1 MHAEPELREIAD
13 GVFAYLQHGSWG
25 YSNAGLIRGRSS
37 SLLVDTLYDV
47 RLTRRMLSELQ
58 RVTGA
63 AAISSVV
70 NTHANGD
77 HCWGNQAV
85 SHARIISSKAT
96 AEEMLELKPQLMTT
110 LVGIARF
117 LHGSRPAKRAAE
129 LLARAGVKPV
139 GYLAEGAELIVEAFG
154 SFDFGEVKLRTP
166 DTTFEGQLELD
177 IDGKR
182 VLLIEVGPAH
192 TRGDVIVYVP
202 SDRVVYTG
210 DILFIDS
217 HPIMW
222 AGPVANWIA
231 ACDRILELEADVVVP
246 GHGPITDKAGVQR
259 VRDYWSTLLQR
270 SRDARAQGV
279 SADQLARQLVFEWSW
294 SESERLIVNI
304 DALYRELAGERSSP
318 LPLAQMARMAELFQ
332 YAKAHS
338 ARGRVAQH
346 PLQSNA

>member
-1 MHAEPELREIAD
+1 MHAEPELREIGE

-25 YSNAGLIRGRSS
+25 YSNAGLIRGHNS
-37 SLLVDTLYDV
+37 SLLVDTLYDLT
-47 RLTRRMLSELQ
+47 LTRRMLSELQ

-85 SHARIISSKAT
+85 THARIISSKAT
-96 AEEMLELKPQLMTT
+96 ADEMLELKPKLMAT

-117 LHGSRPAKRAAE
+117 LHGSRSARRAAE
-129 LLARAGVKPV
+129 LLARAGVKPM

-154 SFDFGEVKLRTP
+154 TFDFGAVQLRVP
-166 DTTFEGQLELD
+166 DTTFEGQLKLD
-177 IDGKR
+177 IAGKR
-182 VLLIEVGPAH
+182 VQLIEVGPAH
-192 TRGDVIVYVP
+192 TRGDVIVYLP

-231 ACDRILELEADVVVP
+231 ACDRI
-246 GHGPITDKAGVQR
+246 
-259 VRDYWSTLLQR
+259 
-270 SRDARAQGV
+270 
-279 SADQLARQLVFEWSW
+279 WSW
-294 SESERLIVNI
+294 KWTSWCPVT
-304 DALYRELAGERSSP
+304 GRSLTKPACSVCATTGP
-318 LPLAQMARMAELFQ
+318 PCS
-332 YAKAHS
+332 S
-338 ARGRVAQH
+338 ARGSRARKV
-346 PLQSNA
+346 